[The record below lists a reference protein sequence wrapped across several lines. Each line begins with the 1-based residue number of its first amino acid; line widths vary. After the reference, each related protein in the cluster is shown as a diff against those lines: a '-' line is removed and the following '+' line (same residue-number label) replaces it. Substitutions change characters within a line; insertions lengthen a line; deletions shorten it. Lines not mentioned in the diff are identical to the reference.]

1 VGFVGKDIDA
11 SASVWVLCL
20 IDLEERDLMHTLSK
34 FVKSDVLHF
43 VLVGGLVGLLFG
55 VNTSISFIVSKP
67 TFDIMVGML

>member
-1 VGFVGKDIDA
+1 VGFDA
-11 SASVWVLCL
+11 LVWVLCL

>member
-1 VGFVGKDIDA
+1 VA
-11 SASVWVLCL
+11 WMWVL
-20 IDLEERDLMHTLSK
+20 LMHTLSK